1 MELPPTVHV
10 LSRLIL
16 LDRRGTGLSDHI
28 LQSEQQLALES
39 QMEDV
44 RAVMDAAG
52 SVRAVVLGMESGF
65 AVAAMFAATLPERT
79 AGLIAYGAQARTQW
93 APDYP
98 IGTPASDLDAEVR
111 DGGWMG
117 TPRSPG
123 AGSQT

>member
-10 LSRLIL
+10 LARLIL

-65 AVAAMFAATLPERT
+65 AVAAIVRGKPCPS
-79 AGLIAYGAQARTQW
+79 G
-93 APDYP
+93 P
-98 IGTPASDLDAEVR
+98 PA
-111 DGGWMG
+111 
-117 TPRSPG
+117 
-123 AGSQT
+123 